1 MSGIRRRLVCLLL
14 NPPMM
19 PSALADAPVASGV
32 AHRPM
37 STSGANSNRH
47 SRRPLASTKNNGTC
61 ELDHILFAAS
71 VLVLSGRVFVGAT
84 EMTSFHGDF
93 GIESVEAGSG
103 HWHARIRRA
112 SHEPLGINGV
122 ACLHRAIG
130 FAWSDRTMT
139 IEDAN
144 SRIDC
149 FGPRAARDDTS
160 GIQLAT
166 NA

>member
-1 MSGIRRRLVCLLL
+1 LAIGTPAPTRHRQANLMAQQADMSSDAAPSHGGSGLQLRPL
-14 NPPMM
+14 
-19 PSALADAPVASGV
+19 PSA
-32 AHRPM
+32 
-37 STSGANSNRH
+37 
-47 SRRPLASTKNNGTC
+47 KNNGTC
-61 ELDHILFAAS
+61 ELVHILFAAS

-112 SHEPLGINGV
+112 SHEPPGINGV
-122 ACLHRAIG
+122 ACLYRAIG
-130 FAWSDRTMT
+130 FAWPDRTMT

-144 SRIDC
+144 SRIDR
-149 FGPRAARDDTS
+149 FGPRAARDGTS